1 MAIRARSF
9 RDAKSQAK
17 SNPELVWWV
26 FMRLSG
32 MALVVLTMFHLF
44 KNYITT
50 PEIGWD
56 YASVVGKYAEVTERL
71 YLLALLTLGLT
82 HGTNGLR
89 YVIDD
94 LTARNPVARFW
105 VKSLAY
111 SLIGVILIFG
121 ILALFVNVP
130 PPAPPGG

>member
-9 RDAKSQAK
+9 RDAKAQAK

-44 KNYITT
+44 NNYIVTS
-50 PEIGWD
+50 ELGWD
-56 YASVVGKYAEVTERL
+56 YAGVVFKYSEVTERL
-71 YLLALLTLGLT
+71 YLLALLALGLT

-89 YVIDD
+89 YFIDD
-94 LTARNPVARFW
+94 STAKNPVARFW

-111 SLIGVILIFG
+111 IVIALIFVFG
-121 ILALFVNVP
+121 LLALFVNVT
-130 PPAPPGG
+130 PPAPPA

>member
-9 RDAKSQAK
+9 RDAKAQAK

-44 KNYITT
+44 NNYIVTS
-50 PEIGWD
+50 ELGWD
-56 YASVVGKYAEVTERL
+56 YASVVGKYSEVTERL
-71 YLLALLTLGLT
+71 YLLALLALGLT

-94 LTARNPVARFW
+94 STAKNPVARFW

-111 SLIGVILIFG
+111 IVIALIFVFG
-121 ILALFVNVP
+121 LLALFVNVT
-130 PPAPPGG
+130 PPAPPA

>member
-9 RDAKSQAK
+9 RDAKAQAK

-44 KNYITT
+44 KNYIITS
-50 PEIGWD
+50 ELGWD
-56 YASVVGKYAEVTERL
+56 YASVVGKYSEVTERL
-71 YLLALLTLGLT
+71 YLLALLALGLT

-89 YVIDD
+89 YAIDD
-94 LTARNPVARFW
+94 MTSRNPQLRFW

-111 SLIGVILIFG
+111 IVIAVIFVFG
-121 ILALFVNVP
+121 LLALFVNVT
-130 PPAPPGG
+130 PPAPPA

>member
-1 MAIRARSF
+1 MAIKARSF
-9 RDAKSQAK
+9 RDAKAQAK

-44 KNYITT
+44 KNYIIVS
-50 PEIGWD
+50 ELEWD
-56 YASVVGKYAEVTERL
+56 WISVVGKYSEVTERL
-71 YLLALLTLGLT
+71 YLLALLALGLT

-94 LTARNPVARFW
+94 ATAKNPVARFW

-111 SLIGVILIFG
+111 SVIGVILIFG
-121 ILALFVNVP
+121 ILALFINVP
-130 PPAPPGG
+130 APTPGQ

>member
-1 MAIRARSF
+1 MAIKARSF

-44 KNYITT
+44 KNYIIVS
-50 PEIGWD
+50 ELEWD
-56 YASVVGKYAEVTERL
+56 WISVVGKYSEVTERL
-71 YLLALLTLGLT
+71 YLLALLALGLT

-94 LTARNPVARFW
+94 ATAKNPVARFW
-105 VKSLAY
+105 TKSLAY
-111 SLIGVILIFG
+111 SVIGVILIFG

-130 PPAPPGG
+130 APTPGQ

>member
-1 MAIRARSF
+1 MAIKARSF

-44 KNYITT
+44 KNYIITS
-50 PEIGWD
+50 ELGWD
-56 YASVVGKYAEVTERL
+56 YASVVGKYSEVTERL
-71 YLLALLTLGLT
+71 YLLALLALGLT

-89 YVIDD
+89 YAIDD
-94 LTARNPVARFW
+94 MTSRNPVARFW

-111 SLIGVILIFG
+111 IVIALIFVFG
-121 ILALFVNVP
+121 LLALFVNVT
-130 PPAPPGG
+130 PPAPPA